1 MLLKINPHNPQQRL
15 IDRVV
20 EILRNGG
27 VIAYPT
33 DTQYGIGCDIM
44 NKKAIQRIY
53 QLRQRDKKK
62 PFSFMCSDLKN
73 ISLYA
78 KVTNYQYKTL
88 RRLLPGPYTFILS
101 GTKMVPKMMLTNRNT
116 TGIRVPDHAICLK
129 MVEELGNPILS
140 ATAKTPAGDMFLDPS
155 LIYDHFGSR
164 LDVVIDGG
172 PVPGSSS
179 SVISLIDDTPEVIR
193 EGLGDVSSFR

>member
-116 TGIRVPDHAICLK
+116 TGIRVPDHAICLQ

-155 LIYDHFGSR
+155 LIYDHFGGR

-172 PVPGSSS
+172 PVAGSSS